1 MNKGIAKATGDY
13 ILFLNAGDTFPNN
26 QTLEAISRYTQQQNP
41 LPAVLYGDT
50 DIVDT
55 NGKFIRHRRL
65 SPPANLSWR
74 SFKHGMLV
82 CHQAFYARTDIAK
95 QTPYNL
101 QYRFSADVDWCIRI
115 MKSAEK
121 QHLPLLNLKQVV
133 VNYLEGG
140 LTDKNHRTS
149 LKERFRLMC
158 SHYGMFTTIA
168 MHIWF
173 VFRSFLRK

>member
-1 MNKGIAKATGDY
+1 
-13 ILFLNAGDTFPNN
+13 
-26 QTLEAISRYTQQQNP
+26 
-41 LPAVLYGDT
+41 
-50 DIVDT
+50 
-55 NGKFIRHRRL
+55 
-65 SPPANLSWR
+65 PPANLSWR

-101 QYRFSADVDWCIRI
+101 QYRFSTDVDWCIRI

-140 LTDKNHRTS
+140 LTDKNHRAS